1 MPDFLDKLAG
11 DAKETVDSGY
21 YEVAIQTV
29 MSRNSL
35 KKAILKSARAPL
47 ITEIKAV
54 SPSKGTIRTGF
65 EAGQIAQAMERGGAV
80 GISILT
86 EPKHFKGSLGS
97 LVETRRAV
105 QLPVLMKDIIISSKQ
120 LEAASKAGA
129 SAVLLIQA
137 LFDRGYCE
145 CTIEE
150 MITKAHSENLEVL
163 LETHSLEE
171 FRFAVQSDADLVGI
185 NNRNLGTLKVD
196 LNVTKNIIANGE
208 TNGKIVVSESGVES
222 PRDIRFLRECGANA
236 FLVGSAIMLADD
248 VEGKVRELVTAI

>member
-21 YEVAIQTV
+21 YEVAIQIV
-29 MSRNSL
+29 MARNSL

>member
-21 YEVAIQTV
+21 YEVAIQIV
-29 MSRNSL
+29 MARNSL

-65 EAGQIAQAMERGGAV
+65 EAGKIAQAMERGGAV
-80 GISILT
+80 GISVLT
-86 EPKHFKGSLGS
+86 EPKHFKGSFGS